1 MSPPRL
7 TFWGVRGSIPTPGP
21 ATARYGG
28 NTPCVAIASDEGRLI
43 VLDAGTGIRPLGD
56 ALMRRRTGPLE
67 VDLLLSHTHWDH
79 IQGLPFF
86 KPLSDRHT
94 VVRIHGARQD
104 ATPLGAILER
114 QMEPA
119 VFPVPLTALA
129 ARIEV
134 HEIGEGTF
142 GLPGFRVT
150 AIRLRHPGT
159 TLGYRLDAG
168 PGAGVAYLT
177 DNELGVTAHYPLPRD
192 WRARLVAQ
200 LRGVD
205 TLIHDA
211 MYPDDF
217 VETRAGW
224 GHSSPAQ
231 CVALAQEAGV
241 RRVVLFHHEPERDD
255 AALDA
260 LLAQARSAAGSGSLL
275 VDLAREGDSFELASG

>member
-1 MSPPRL
+1 VSAPRL

-28 NTPCVAIASDEGRLI
+28 NTPCIAISSDEGRLI

-104 ATPLGAILER
+104 ATALGAILER
-114 QMEPA
+114 QMDPA

-150 AIRLRHPGT
+150 ALRLRHPGT

-168 PGAGVAYLT
+168 SGGSVAYLT
-177 DNELGVTAHYPLPRD
+177 DNELGMTAHYPLPRD

-224 GHSSPAQ
+224 GHSSPVQ

-255 AALDA
+255 DALDA
-260 LLAQARSAAGSGSLL
+260 LLVQARSAAGGGPLL
-275 VDLAREGDSFELASG
+275 VDLAREGDSFDLAAG